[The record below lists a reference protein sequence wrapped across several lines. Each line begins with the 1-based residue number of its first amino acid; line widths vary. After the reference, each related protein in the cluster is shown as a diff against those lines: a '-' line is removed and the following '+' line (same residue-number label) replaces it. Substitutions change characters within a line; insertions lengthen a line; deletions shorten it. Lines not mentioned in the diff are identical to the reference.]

1 MRKIYKIKNKKYKL
15 KNKKKLKK
23 QVFLAKEIIRIMI
36 RELVIKDKF

>member
-1 MRKIYKIKNKKYKL
+1 MRKINKKNKKYKL

-36 RELVIKDKF
+36 RESVIKDKF